1 MFEFGKGLRKL
12 FASDTA
18 AETDDL
24 SWTELV
30 MPELLAREARG
41 QCTDAGRV
49 STKKPF
55 DAWLRGAALWREHAR
70 RTGMADSLRRAR
82 DAADSAAH
90 AARTPDQT
98 ARAAVELGQVE
109 TLRFDLIGGVEVLE
123 SALRALPEIEIGHAD
138 RALTTH
144 AATAALDARLRAR
157 QARLDGKPEALKRAA
172 LALDA
177 AVDAAEAAGD
187 PRIDDLRLERAAL
200 ALEAGVVR
208 RDPSLLDQAG
218 RELRRLVAAADPD
231 RRPLSRARALTL
243 CAAGLSAL
251 AALAGDKA
259 AHAQAR
265 ILFDA
270 AAEQFTPDHSPL
282 DWTAIQL
289 ARAAVPGAVSLAA
302 LLQAEAVSAG
312 MGLTLGALA
321 RDRRLEV
328 EARAAE
334 TAGDTDRLQRMG
346 AEVRRRLTAR
356 RTPAQR
362 AEASDRYVDN
372 GDLDWAVDQIGLARL
387 DAAWARLTA
396 GQPATD
402 AAFAL
407 FEAAEIAR
415 DRGVPQLAEAAET
428 LMPVRSVRA

>member
-18 AETDDL
+18 AEADDL

-70 RTGMADSLRRAR
+70 RTGVADSLRRAR
-82 DAADSAAH
+82 DAADSATR

-109 TLRFDLIGGVEVLE
+109 ILRFDLVGGVDVLQA
-123 SALRALPEIEIGHAD
+123 ALRALPESDGRASDIGTA
-138 RALTTH
+138 TI
-144 AATAALDARLRAR
+144 AAAMSLDARLRAR
-157 QARLDGKPEALKRAA
+157 QIRLDGKPDGLKRAA

-177 AVDAAEAAGD
+177 AVDSAEAAGD
-187 PRIDDLRLERAAL
+187 PRIDELRLERAAL
-200 ALEAGVVR
+200 ALEAGVIR

-218 RELRRLVAAADPD
+218 RELRRLVSAADPD

-251 AALAGDKA
+251 ASLAGDEA

-270 AAEQFTPDHSPL
+270 AADQFTPDHSPL

-289 ARAAVPGAVSLAA
+289 ARSAVPGAVPLAS

-328 EARAAE
+328 EARSAE
-334 TAGDTDRLQRMG
+334 TAGDAERLDRM
-346 AEVRRRLTAR
+346 AEEVRRRLRMR
-356 RTPAQR
+356 RRSAQR
-362 AEASDRYVDN
+362 HELEDRYIDN

-387 DAAWARLTA
+387 EAASGRLAGERTA
-396 GQPATD
+396 TA

-415 DRGVPQLAEAAET
+415 DRGAPQLAEAAEA
-428 LMPVRSVRA
+428 LMPVRSVSA